1 MTVSGDAP
9 DPMNPYPMPGFP
21 QVGFLKPLVDR
32 PNIEIGEYTYYDDP
46 DGPAHFIER
55 CVHYHFDFIGD
66 RLVIGRYCALAR
78 GVSFLMNGAN
88 HAMDG
93 FSTYPF
99 AIFGEGWGV
108 GPDDEEFTAGH
119 RGDTVVGNDV
129 WIGREATILPGVT
142 IGDGAIVG
150 AKAVVASDVPPY
162 AIVVGN
168 PARVVRMR
176 FPEKVIAEL
185 LAIAWWNWDAAK
197 VTRNLHAIRGG
208 DLDTLRQAS

>member
-1 MTVSGDAP
+1 MSSSAKGP
-9 DPMNPYPMPGFP
+9 DPLDPFPMEGFP

-32 PNIEIGEYTYYDDP
+32 PNIEIGDYTYYDDP
-46 DGPAHFIER
+46 DGPAHFVER

-88 HAMDG
+88 HTMDG

-99 AIFGEGWGV
+99 AIFGKGWGI
-108 GPDDEEFTAGH
+108 GPDDEAFTQTH
-119 RGDTVVGNDV
+119 RGDTIVGHDV

-150 AKAVVASDVPPY
+150 AKAVVGSDVPPY
-162 AIVVGN
+162 AIVAGN

-176 FPEKVIAEL
+176 FPDAVVEAL
-185 LAIAWWNWDAAK
+185 LDIAWWNWDAAK
-197 VTRNLHAIRGG
+197 VTRNLDAIRGC
-208 DLDTLRQAS
+208 DLAALRAAR